1 MGERHMRILITGFE
15 PFGGQDTNAS
25 WEAVKRLPEVLGSVE
40 LIKEQLPVIYDSVGK
55 RLEQFIR
62 THHPDA
68 ILCIGQARGRTC
80 IMPEKIAINWK
91 ASKAEDN
98 AGVTC
103 QGEPIEPDGAD
114 GYFATI
120 PVEKICN
127 TLKSRG
133 IPAQVSYSAG
143 TYVCNCTMYSL
154 LYFLKETVLDIPA
167 GFIHV
172 PCSYEEG
179 ILRPDIPAMPL
190 SFIVSG
196 IEAAIM
202 CVAGDL
208 LGNIRP
214 LKI

>member
-1 MGERHMRILITGFE
+1 MRILITGFE
-15 PFGGQDTNAS
+15 PFGGQERNAS
-25 WEAVKRLPEVLGSVE
+25 WEAVRQCPDILGSVE
-40 LIKEQLPVIYDSVGK
+40 LIKEQLPVVYDSVGK
-55 RLEQFIR
+55 RPELLVR
-62 THHPDA
+62 TYRPDA
-68 ILCIGQARGRTC
+68 VQCIGQAKGRC
-80 IMPEKIAINWK
+80 SIMPEKIAINWK

-98 AGVTC
+98 VGVAYH
-103 QGEPIEPDGAD
+103 GEPIEPDGAD

-133 IPAQVSYSAG
+133 IPSQVSYSAG

-154 LYFLKETVLDIPA
+154 LYFLKKTGLSIPA

-179 ILRPDIPAMPL
+179 IQRPDIPAMPL
-190 SFIVSG
+190 FVIVSG
-196 IEAAIM
+196 LEAAIM

>member
-1 MGERHMRILITGFE
+1 VAYH
-15 PFGGQDTNAS
+15 
-25 WEAVKRLPEVLGSVE
+25 
-40 LIKEQLPVIYDSVGK
+40 
-55 RLEQFIR
+55 
-62 THHPDA
+62 
-68 ILCIGQARGRTC
+68 
-80 IMPEKIAINWK
+80 
-91 ASKAEDN
+91 
-98 AGVTC
+98 
-103 QGEPIEPDGAD
+103 GEPIEPDGAD

-120 PVEKICN
+120 HVEKICD

-154 LYFLKETVLDIPA
+154 LYFLKKTGLDIPA

-179 ILRPDIPAMPL
+179 ILRPDIPSMPL
-190 SFIVSG
+190 PVIVSG
-196 IEAAIM
+196 LEAAIM